1 LQSAD
6 HSRIFNGSVRPI
18 TLPSSPAEKLIY
30 LTITSFFAVLPV
42 PNEEPNE
49 VSLILVQTEPRR
61 NTETDGSSGRP
72 VMRDE
77 PNESSAKSVLTGVT
91 RSNKGV
97 LRGSIIGDEKNDAT
111 LKSKVS
117 FNTTDGNPSGLRETL
132 FPVPSASK
140 KWKKRSVYL
149 YPTLV
154 F

>member
-1 LQSAD
+1 M
-6 HSRIFNGSVRPI
+6 
-18 TLPSSPAEKLIY
+18 
-30 LTITSFFAVLPV
+30 
-42 PNEEPNE
+42 
-49 VSLILVQTEPRR
+49 EPRR
-61 NTETDGSSGRP
+61 NTETDGSSGHP
-72 VMRDE
+72 VMRDK
-77 PNESSAKSVLTGVT
+77 PNESSVKSVLTGVT

-117 FNTTDGNPSGLRETL
+117 FNTTDGNLYGLRETL

-154 F
+154 SYSVESIQA